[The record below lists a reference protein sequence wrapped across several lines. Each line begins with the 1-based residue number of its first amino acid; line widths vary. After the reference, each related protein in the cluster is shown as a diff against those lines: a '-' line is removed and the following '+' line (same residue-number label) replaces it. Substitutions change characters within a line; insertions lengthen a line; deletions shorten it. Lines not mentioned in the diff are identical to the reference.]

1 MRRRLL
7 ALLIAGLLLMAG
19 GWLNSLNLTRNAI
32 TDADNIR
39 LLAQSTLQDIKD
51 ARDMRRMD
59 RATHRAA
66 AARMLVLLPMIDSL
80 QATADEKQSRRF
92 PFNIP
97 AAARYDSQRA
107 AVLRELSQL
116 DNLREAGMST
126 RPITEESQ

>member
-19 GWLNSLNLTRNAI
+19 GWLLSLNLARNAI

-97 AAARYDSQRA
+97 AAVRYDSQRA

-126 RPITEESQ
+126 RPITEESP

>member
-19 GWLNSLNLTRNAI
+19 GWLLSLNLARNAI

>member
-19 GWLNSLNLTRNAI
+19 GWLLSLNLTRNAI
-32 TDADNIR
+32 TDVDNIR

-97 AAARYDSQRA
+97 AAVRYDSQRA